1 MSNNEPMRNFHDFH
15 KISPEEVEHVGRILD
30 NGIAWGIY
38 EKYKDDNGEETFG
51 TTETFY
57 SFMEAWMEVNHPE
70 IDPLTGKTKAMN
82 RQQARKR
89 ERELKKAWE
98 RQIKQT
104 GNSFTGNYNDDILI
118 TNFTGMIVEFRVLNR
133 FFESL
138 DEKLGKQEYKEIR
151 QGPSWGEIWRAGD
164 GYIQSMSEQEKDDVM
179 DLAHMLYGEFRMWA
193 DTEADKLILGKMV
206 NLEIL
211 TDTGHLTTTFK
222 DTLQKT
228 AEWFHKSMEEL
239 SKDKS
244 TLASIIVEYTR
255 DEDFEDFKK
264 YLAKK
269 SKYEIHEYQEMARVV
284 SKCMLLDIVK
294 AQEGM
299 E

>member
-1 MSNNEPMRNFHDFH
+1 
-15 KISPEEVEHVGRILD
+15 
-30 NGIAWGIY
+30 
-38 EKYKDDNGEETFG
+38 
-51 TTETFY
+51 
-57 SFMEAWMEVNHPE
+57 
-70 IDPLTGKTKAMN
+70 
-82 RQQARKR
+82 
-89 ERELKKAWE
+89 
-98 RQIKQT
+98 
-104 GNSFTGNYNDDILI
+104 
-118 TNFTGMIVEFRVLNR
+118 
-133 FFESL
+133 
-138 DEKLGKQEYKEIR
+138 
-151 QGPSWGEIWRAGD
+151 
-164 GYIQSMSEQEKDDVM
+164 MSEQEKDDVM